1 MEEFLN
7 KLVGIGV
14 EYGSRLL
21 ISLVVLIIGSRLIK
35 ILDRSLKKERKFSKI
50 DKEVKEFLIGFINIA
65 LKVLLFIT
73 ILSVLGIPMT
83 SLITI
88 LGSAAVAI
96 GLALQGGLSN
106 LAGGLM
112 LLIFKPFKDGDFIE
126 AEGQSGTVD
135 SISLFYTTIITV
147 DNRVVHLPNG
157 GLSNSVVVNY
167 TANEKRM
174 LNVDI
179 SVSYDS
185 NIDKVKKIITD
196 TLNSIDKVI
205 KDEPMLIRLKTHNAS
220 SLDFVVRAWINTPD
234 YWEVYYEFMENVKK
248 NFDKNKIEIP
258 YQQLD
263 VHVK

>member
-35 ILDRSLKKERKFSKI
+35 ILDRSLKIERKFSRI

-185 NIDKVKKIITD
+185 NIDKVKKVITD

-205 KDEPMLIRLKTHNAS
+205 KDEPMLIKLKTHNAS
-220 SLDFVVRAWINTPD
+220 SLDFVVRAWVNTPD
-234 YWEVYYEFMENVKK
+234 YWDVYYEFMENVKN

>member
-185 NIDKVKKIITD
+185 NIDKVKKVITD

-205 KDEPMLIRLKTHNAS
+205 KDEPMLIKLKTHNAS
-220 SLDFVVRAWINTPD
+220 SLDFVVRAWVNTVD
-234 YWEVYYEFMENVKK
+234 YWDVYYEFMEKIKK

>member
-7 KLVGIGV
+7 KIIGIGV
-14 EYGSRLL
+14 EYGSKLL
-21 ISLVVLIIGSRLIK
+21 LGIVILIIGSRLIK
-35 ILDRSLKKERKFSKI
+35 LLDKALKKEHKFSKI
-50 DKEVKEFLIGFINIA
+50 DKAVKQFLIGFINIA

-73 ILSVLGIPMT
+73 VLSVLGIPMT

-135 SISLFYTTIITV
+135 SISLFYTTIVTV

>member
-7 KLVGIGV
+7 KLINIGV
-14 EYGSRLL
+14 EYGSKLL
-21 ISLVVLIIGSRLIK
+21 LAIVILIIGSRLIK
-35 ILDRSLKKERKFSKI
+35 LLDKSLKKERKFSKV
-50 DKEVKEFLIGFINIA
+50 DKEVREFLVGFINIA

-73 ILSVLGIPMT
+73 ILSILGIPMT

-126 AEGQSGTVD
+126 TEGQSGTVD

-167 TANEKRM
+167 TANKKRM

-205 KDEPMLIRLKTHNAS
+205 KEEPMLVRLKTHNSS
-220 SLDFVVRAWINTPD
+220 SLDFVVRAWVDTSD
-234 YWEVYYEFMENVKK
+234 YWDAYYEFMERVKK
-248 NFDKNKIEIP
+248 NLDKNKIEIP

>member
-14 EYGSRLL
+14 DYGGRLL
-21 ISLVVLIIGSRLIK
+21 ISSIVLIIGSKLIK
-35 ILDRSLKKERKFSKI
+35 ILDKSLRKEHKFSKI
-50 DKEVKEFLIGFINIA
+50 DKEVKQFLNGFINIA

-73 ILSVLGIPMT
+73 VLSILGIPMT

-135 SISLFYTTIITV
+135 SISLFYTTIITI

-234 YWEVYYEFMENVKK
+234 YWEVYYEFMEKVKK

>member
-35 ILDRSLKKERKFSKI
+35 ILDRSLKKERKFSRI

-185 NIDKVKKIITD
+185 NIDKVKKVITD

-205 KDEPMLIRLKTHNAS
+205 KDEPMLIKLKTHNAS
-220 SLDFVVRAWINTPD
+220 SLDFVVRAWVNTPD
-234 YWEVYYEFMENVKK
+234 YWDVYYEFMENVKN

>member
-1 MEEFLN
+1 MEGFLN
-7 KLVGIGV
+7 KLIGIGV
-14 EYGSRLL
+14 DYGGRLL
-21 ISLVVLIIGSRLIK
+21 IGIIVLIIGSKLIK
-35 ILDRSLKKERKFSKI
+35 ILDKSFKKDHKYSKL
-50 DKEVKEFLIGFINIA
+50 DKEVKQFLAGFINIA

-73 ILSVLGIPMT
+73 ILSILGIPMT

-147 DNRVVHLPNG
+147 DNKVVHLPNG

-234 YWEVYYEFMENVKK
+234 YWEVYYEFMEKVKK